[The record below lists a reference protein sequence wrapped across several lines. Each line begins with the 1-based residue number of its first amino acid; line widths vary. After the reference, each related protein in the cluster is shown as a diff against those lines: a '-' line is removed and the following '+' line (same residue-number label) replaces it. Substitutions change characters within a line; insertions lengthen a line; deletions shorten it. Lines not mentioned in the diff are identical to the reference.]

1 MRNYAQ
7 RYPLMCLNEKVSDLC
22 AAVKTVS
29 VLIDREIGS
38 AHQREG
44 V

>member
-7 RYPLMCLNEKVSDLC
+7 RYLFKSVACLNAKVSDLC

-38 AHQREG
+38 
-44 V
+44 VY